1 MAFRTHQGND
11 SRPRSSDT
19 HHRGDDSPS
28 DRRRSRF
35 QVQQLA
41 TSEAVVRIRRNSNL
55 QLPKQR
61 LATSLR
67 KRPFVRQGDVV
78 AYRRRFC
85 EAGRWLAPRSVLPV
99 CAPGRWFAA
108 CWQLLHPP
116 SKIENRRLLIKKTAK
131 RYEHSAGLRV
141 ESSERQNESGGWP
154 QAKGGPKR
162 ETDTNA
168 NRLGVPDAPK
178 TQPKALAPNRPRRS
192 AIPRQKMPLG
202 GLAAAFS
209 SLAGRKHDYG
219 ASRNASKRQ
228 ERPEKERRSAK
239 NGRKAANGAPNATL
253 KPCSEAPW
261 RRFLPSCEQN
271 RATAASPQRKNLLN
285 ATSI

>member
-1 MAFRTHQGND
+1 M
-11 SRPRSSDT
+11 
-19 HHRGDDSPS
+19 
-28 DRRRSRF
+28 
-35 QVQQLA
+35 
-41 TSEAVVRIRRNSNL
+41 RRNSNL

-85 EAGRWLAPRSVLPV
+85 AAGRWLAPRGVLPV

-116 SKIENRRLLIKKTAK
+116 SKIENRCLLIKKKPAK

-141 ESSERQNESGGWP
+141 EPSERQP
-154 QAKGGPKR
+154 QARDRHKHQSARGPNTFGCAKNPAESNR
-162 ETDTNA
+162 AESTQANSKFAAENA
-168 NRLGVPDAPK
+168 AR
-178 TQPKALAPNRPRRS
+178 
-192 AIPRQKMPLG
+192 

-209 SLAGRKHDYG
+209 SLAGRKRDYG
-219 ASRNASKRQ
+219 ASRGASGSQ
-228 ERPEKERRSAK
+228 EKLEKERRSAK
-239 NGRKAANGAPNATL
+239 SDRKAANRAPNATL
-253 KPCSEAPW
+253 NPCSEAPW

-271 RATAASPQRKNLLN
+271 RATAAFPQRK
-285 ATSI
+285 TC